1 MKTTAKREWI
11 NGKTIVTR
19 FRSINI
25 GILASVLTLIIITV
39 ICVTDRL
46 TLVIVLI
53 SVSVLYVF
61 ASVLLSR
68 RFLVAPLGDLAAD
81 SVTNGGGDTVPS
93 VSVSGGE
100 AVLLAG
106 GGRGEAVPSAG
117 GVSDGVDGLARVL
130 QGALTGDDEA
140 GERVRLILEAMPL
153 GCTMIDRELNF
164 IDCNIAAARL
174 LGFEDKQEYMSR
186 FFELSPEYQPD
197 GMRSTAKAKMLV
209 SEAFETGGCF
219 VDWIHQLVDG
229 TLVPAEV
236 TFVRV
241 KYGSDNIVVG
251 FTRDMREYKRMIK
264 DIEQRDILLS
274 TVNNAIT
281 YLLQAEP
288 DEFPSALQSSMGI
301 MAGAVEADRVRLW
314 KNSVEN
320 GKLCCTQLYEW
331 VDGGDGNDQ
340 DRVLTVNVPYDE
352 ALPGWENSLSN
363 GWCINSLTR
372 DTSPVVKERL
382 SKQGILSLLI
392 VPVFLQDKFWGFVGF
407 NDCRQERMFTA
418 NAESILRSASLLI
431 ANALSRNEMTQ
442 ELEAALEKTRAA
454 SQAKG
459 NFLSIMSHEIRT
471 PINAIVGM
479 TIIGK
484 SATSMEKKNYAFDK
498 IDIASSH
505 LLGVINDVL
514 DMSKIEA
521 NKFELSNVEFDI
533 EKMLQKVI
541 NVIVFRVN
549 EKSQKL
555 TVKLDPKIPHSMV
568 GDDQRL
574 AQVITNLL
582 SNAVKFTPE
591 KGSISLRL
599 QLVEEKNGLCT
610 IQSEVADSGIGI
622 SKEQIK
628 RLFTSFE
635 QAESSTSRKYGGT
648 GLGLAI
654 CKQIVGLMRG
664 NIWVES
670 ELGKGSSFKFTAKLE
685 RAATKEGQLAQAVEE
700 GIRVLFAAGDPETR
714 EYYHEIIQRMGIT
727 CTAVPGISEA
737 LEALEQNGG
746 YNVCFVD
753 WMMPGV
759 NGIEL
764 SCAIKARGLRVPV
777 VILASAYEWNSI
789 EKAAMAAGVS
799 GFLTKPLF
807 SSEII
812 NCISDLVG
820 EKAVS
825 VSDDTGHESV
835 EDFSGYHILLV
846 EDVEINREIVQTLLE
861 PTQIKIDC
869 AVNGLEAVQSVEA
882 SPGKY
887 DMIFMDMQ
895 MPEMDGLTATQHIRA
910 LDMAGAKEVPIIAMT
925 ANVFKDDVEKCLEAG
940 MNDHIGKPI
949 NVDDMLKKLTK
960 YLQPKS

>member
-1 MKTTAKREWI
+1 
-11 NGKTIVTR
+11 
-19 FRSINI
+19 
-25 GILASVLTLIIITV
+25 
-39 ICVTDRL
+39 
-46 TLVIVLI
+46 
-53 SVSVLYVF
+53 
-61 ASVLLSR
+61 
-68 RFLVAPLGDLAAD
+68 
-81 SVTNGGGDTVPS
+81 
-93 VSVSGGE
+93 
-100 AVLLAG
+100 
-106 GGRGEAVPSAG
+106 
-117 GVSDGVDGLARVL
+117 
-130 QGALTGDDEA
+130 
-140 GERVRLILEAMPL
+140 
-153 GCTMIDRELNF
+153 
-164 IDCNIAAARL
+164 
-174 LGFEDKQEYMSR
+174 
-186 FFELSPEYQPD
+186 
-197 GMRSTAKAKMLV
+197 
-209 SEAFETGGCF
+209 
-219 VDWIHQLVDG
+219 
-229 TLVPAEV
+229 
-236 TFVRV
+236 
-241 KYGSDNIVVG
+241 
-251 FTRDMREYKRMIK
+251 
-264 DIEQRDILLS
+264 
-274 TVNNAIT
+274 
-281 YLLQAEP
+281 
-288 DEFPSALQSSMGI
+288 
-301 MAGAVEADRVRLW
+301 
-314 KNSVEN
+314 
-320 GKLCCTQLYEW
+320 
-331 VDGGDGNDQ
+331 
-340 DRVLTVNVPYDE
+340 
-352 ALPGWENSLSN
+352 
-363 GWCINSLTR
+363 
-372 DTSPVVKERL
+372 
-382 SKQGILSLLI
+382 
-392 VPVFLQDKFWGFVGF
+392 
-407 NDCRQERMFTA
+407 
-418 NAESILRSASLLI
+418 
-431 ANALSRNEMTQ
+431 MTQ

-622 SKEQIK
+622 SKEQKK